1 MALSLEY
8 ADKYRLWSDLIQGNT
23 DRVFVATTT
32 EERIGSQVSVDLVL
46 TGLSVRIMISG
57 VVIGRRR
64 RSERFHAGV
73 YIRFADDEI
82 EKCRRFLGL
91 AQDPVRYEKGR
102 KAARVPCALKARF
115 LQPPMAEHCQV
126 KNLSESGVLIACHEQ
141 LYASQ
146 RVLIE
151 LVLDDESTVTM
162 HAEVSRDGNHAGL
175 TGLRFVEGSKEV
187 AERIAAAVARLS
199 SQALMQAPKPPSLVV
214 ADDDPTILN
223 FLDKAL
229 TKFGY
234 EVHKT
239 RHGEQA
245 LVLVRETRPNLVLL
259 DILMPGIDGVDIC
272 KMMRADIEMADIPVI
287 FLSALEPNRLHAVA
301 DEAGASDYLE
311 KPVALA
317 DLINMVG
324 SYLKH

>member
-8 ADKYRLWSDLIQGNT
+8 TDKYCLWSDLIQGNT

-46 TGLSVRIMISG
+46 SGLSVRIMITG
-57 VVIGRRR
+57 TVIGRRR
-64 RSERFHAGV
+64 RSERFPAGV
-73 YIRFADDEI
+73 YVRFTDDEI

-102 KAARVPCALKARF
+102 KALRVACALKARF
-115 LQPPMAEHCQV
+115 LQPPLAEHCLV
-126 KNLSESGVLIACHEQ
+126 KNLSQTGLLVACPTE

-146 RVLIE
+146 LVTID
-151 LVLDDESTVTM
+151 LVLDDESVVRLM
-162 HAEVSRDGNHAGL
+162 AEVSRGASGEGL
-175 TGLRFVEGSKEV
+175 SGLRFVEPSKE
-187 AERIAAAVARLS
+187 AAAKIAAAVARLD
-199 SQALMQAPKPPSLVV
+199 APSAHPARPSSLVV
-214 ADDDPTILN
+214 ADDDPMILA

-234 EVHKT
+234 QVHKA
-239 RHGEQA
+239 RRGEQA
-245 LVLVRETRPNLVLL
+245 LMLVRETRPDLVVL

-287 FLSALEPNRLHAVA
+287 FLSALDPHRLHMVA
-301 DEAGASDYLE
+301 DEAGASDYLA